1 MWKSAFLLYLST
13 KNEDSIIKTDTKS
26 KILDIKGQINN
37 SRTSFVL
44 PLSHKIEITPFW
56 LLGFIEG
63 EGWFHV
69 KKQKSNY
76 FSLIFGIG
84 QTINQTPVIEAILKY
99 LNNIATEKNLIHDII
114 RVKEYRDLRNKNSKP
129 FVYLTF
135 SRIAFILEVF
145 IPFLVNLTFLSKK
158 GLDYQDWREVA
169 MLMKDGAHLTPEG
182 YVIITNIRNRIN
194 NNRLSTNIK
203 TL

>member
-69 KKQKSNY
+69 KKQKCIPAQNIGECIKLGLT
-76 FSLIFGIG
+76 SL
-84 QTINQTPVIEAILKY
+84 V
-99 LNNIATEKNLIHDII
+99 
-114 RVKEYRDLRNKNSKP
+114 
-129 FVYLTF
+129 
-135 SRIAFILEVF
+135 
-145 IPFLVNLTFLSKK
+145 
-158 GLDYQDWREVA
+158 GLGRFCVCFR
-169 MLMKDGAHLTPEG
+169 P
-182 YVIITNIRNRIN
+182 R
-194 NNRLSTNIK
+194 
-203 TL
+203 

>member
-84 QTINQTPVIEAILKY
+84 QTINQTPVI
-99 LNNIATEKNLIHDII
+99 
-114 RVKEYRDLRNKNSKP
+114 
-129 FVYLTF
+129 
-135 SRIAFILEVF
+135 
-145 IPFLVNLTFLSKK
+145 
-158 GLDYQDWREVA
+158 
-169 MLMKDGAHLTPEG
+169 
-182 YVIITNIRNRIN
+182 
-194 NNRLSTNIK
+194 
-203 TL
+203 